1 MGETITMEIMEGE
14 EERVIKAAGRA
25 ADTIEPGTV
34 ISLDGIGGESLFT
47 NGETGNDAEEDDEK
61 NSELK
66 KQILRI
72 AAGGILFAAG
82 LLLNLKGYAELL
94 VFFSAYIIVGG
105 EVLAEAVK
113 GFFKGNVFG
122 EELLMGIA
130 TVGAFLIG
138 EYPEAVAVMLFFRV
152 GEYFQ
157 DKAVDNSR
165 KSIKS
170 LMDIRP
176 DSAGLKTENGVT
188 VVSPAEVKVGDIIVV
203 KPGEKI
209 PLDGEIIRGM
219 THADTSAL
227 TGESMPRE
235 LNEGDRA
242 LSGMINGEGLIE
254 IRVESPFS
262 ESTVSRIL
270 SLVSSASEK
279 KAKTENFITRFA
291 RVYTPLVVLAAF
303 LLAFIP
309 PLVTGGN
316 LRDWIYRALVFLV
329 VSCPCALVLS
339 VPLGFFAGI
348 GASSKMGVLVKGS
361 NYLEALNDVK
371 TVVFDK
377 TGTLTEGK
385 FTVTE
390 LNPSDSGDKDTLLY
404 YAAAA
409 ERNSGH
415 PIAKS
420 IMKYYGENLE
430 ELEEDESS
438 TYEEIRG
445 KGIRTVFKGKE
456 ILAGNSSFLQEN
468 GVDPDIVTSG
478 GTAVYI
484 AADRKFMGSV
494 VIADEI
500 KKDSAEAVKELKK
513 LGIEKTV
520 MLTGDRKETAEA
532 VGKTIGIDEVYSE
545 LLPEDKVRI
554 LEKIQSENSGKTL
567 FTGDGINDAPVIA
580 RADLGAAMGG
590 LGSDAAIEAA
600 DIVILSD
607 DPSGL
612 VRVKK
617 AAGKTRRIVI
627 QNIVFALGVKAV
639 ILLLGALGKADMWMA
654 VFADIGVSLI
664 AVMNSIRVLNTKGM
678 DRAQT
683 P

>member
-14 EERVIKAAGRA
+14 EARVIKAAGRA

-34 ISLDGIGGESLFT
+34 ISLDGTGGESLFT
-47 NGETGNDAEEDDEK
+47 NGETENDAEEDDEK

-390 LNPSDSGDKDTLLY
+390 INPSDSGDKDTILY

-484 AADRKFMGSV
+484 AADGKFMGSV

-617 AAGKTRRIVI
+617 AAEKTRRVVL
-627 QNIVFALGVKAV
+627 QNIVFALGVKVV
-639 ILLLGALGKADMWMA
+639 ILLLGAFGKADMWMA
-654 VFADIGVSLI
+654 VFADIGVSLL
-664 AVMNSIRVLNTKGM
+664 AVMNSIRILNTKGM